1 MSGSTKSQSSA
12 VPEIPQHYRISV
24 PIDKDM
30 LTQDWIQTNELI
42 KSLKSHDVFVDDV
55 ELQHRETVVKRLNSL
70 FKEWLQDMCIE
81 MNVPEIFIDN
91 VGYRLLPFGS
101 YGLGAFSKGADIDA
115 LCVGPVFLERT
126 VFFTSFFE
134 KIKAQEEAKDIR
146 AIEEAFVPVIN
157 LTFDGIEVDLVYA
170 QMPQYSLTL
179 NLLDDMWLKD
189 MDKASARSLNGYR
202 VTEEI
207 LRLVPN
213 VSNFRLA
220 LMAIKLWAKRRN
232 IYSSKL
238 GFLGGVSWAILVAR
252 ICQVYPNVTAST
264 LVMKFFRV
272 YSMWEWPIPIRLRVV
287 QDLHYNLPFWD
298 SMYNIRDQYHLMP
311 IITPAYPQQN
321 SAFNVSLSSL
331 TILVEEFN
339 RGQTIV
345 QEIQQHKA
353 DWFKLFETPNFMD
366 KYRDYLQVEATS
378 ATEEQHLDWVGLV
391 ESRIRH
397 LVGALQIHQSITLA
411 HVNVQPYSPPK
422 EADSTE
428 GLSTKWSIG
437 FTLTEE
443 FEKMRNKNDRID
455 LTCEVRYFTDTVY
468 NMASTSGVFQK
479 GMVVSV
485 NYEEKCANVLPHH
498 TADKDFSVTSRPSKV
513 PPASTAQQATKRS
526 RSPSPGTSTER
537 SSQKFRT
544 EEKGVKEAKTTSP
557 GKSPAGVSPSETQS
571 KIVSPPSEDG
581 AGTPDL
587 ESPAKTSNINLTL
600 PPDELSDLPS
610 EIFHGRENLIV

>member
-1 MSGSTKSQSSA
+1 MVVVPLQGPAMSDSTESQSSA

-24 PIDKDM
+24 PIGTDM
-30 LTQDWIQTNELI
+30 LPKEDWIQTNELI
-42 KSLKSHDVFVDDV
+42 KSLKSHDVFADDV

-81 MNVPEIFIDN
+81 MNVPENVTDN

-115 LCVGPVFLERT
+115 LCVGPVFLDRT

-134 KIKAQEEAKDIR
+134 KIKAQEEAKDIQ
-146 AIEEAFVPVIN
+146 AIGKAFVPVIN

-170 QMPQYSLTL
+170 QMPRRSLSDTL
-179 NLLDDMWLKD
+179 NLLDDMWMKD

-220 LMAIKLWAKRRN
+220 LIAIKLWAKRRN

-252 ICQVYPNVTAST
+252 ICQFNPNMTASS

-287 QDLHYNLPFWD
+287 QDLNYNLPFWD
-298 SMYNIRDQYHLMP
+298 STYNRRDHYHLMP
-311 IITPAYPQQN
+311 ILTPAYPQQN

-331 TILVEEFN
+331 AILVEEFN
-339 RGQTIV
+339 RGHTIV

-353 DWFKLFETPNFMD
+353 DWFKLFETPHFMD
-366 KYRDYLQVEATS
+366 KYWDYLQVEATS

-397 LVGALQIHQSITLA
+397 LVGALWKHQCITLA
-411 HVNVQPYSPPK
+411 HVNVQPYSPPE
-422 EADSTE
+422 EA
-428 GLSTKWSIG
+428 LSTKWVIG
-437 FTLTEE
+437 FTLTDEYK
-443 FEKMRNKNDRID
+443 KMRNKNDID
-455 LTCEVRYFTDTVY
+455 LTCEVRNFTDAVY
-468 NMASTSGVFQK
+468 NLAKTSGVFQK

-485 NYEEKCANVLPHH
+485 NYEKREAVAKSANVPPCH
-498 TADKDFSVTSRPSKV
+498 TADKVR
-513 PPASTAQQATKRS
+513 
-526 RSPSPGTSTER
+526 
-537 SSQKFRT
+537 
-544 EEKGVKEAKTTSP
+544 
-557 GKSPAGVSPSETQS
+557 
-571 KIVSPPSEDG
+571 
-581 AGTPDL
+581 
-587 ESPAKTSNINLTL
+587 SNI
-600 PPDELSDLPS
+600 
-610 EIFHGRENLIV
+610 